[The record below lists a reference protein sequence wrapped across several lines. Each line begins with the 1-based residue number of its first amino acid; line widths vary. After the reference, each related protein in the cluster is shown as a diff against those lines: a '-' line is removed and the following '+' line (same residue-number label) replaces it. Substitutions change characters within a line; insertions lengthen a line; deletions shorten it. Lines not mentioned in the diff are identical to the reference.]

1 MPLRA
6 KLIVLT
12 LVLLTAALAV
22 LGTASV
28 LLLHTALLHDVDR
41 QLGDG
46 APHGEFVIQ
55 HRGPD
60 GGLRQEVRS
69 SAHPGPT
76 IPADPEWLA
85 AQREQPVTVGGWRV
99 LVGAPQ
105 PNGDVLVVAMD
116 LGGVNRTIR
125 LLATIEAIAGAVA
138 AAGLAV
144 VGVVAVRRSLRP
156 LAELEYAAAAV
167 VAGTIER
174 VPVRRAVGTLAT
186 SLNTVLDATRA
197 ESEDRMRRFL
207 TDASHE
213 LRTPLSVIRGLAEFW
228 GRRSDDPV
236 ALATALHRVE
246 DEATRMGVLVDGL
259 LLLARLDRERPPR
272 NEPVDLLALVS
283 DAVRAAQLSAPAR
296 RIRLVVADAGYLVPG
311 DPIRL
316 RQVIDHLLANALIH
330 TPHGTPVEVRLDAG
344 NRYAV
349 LEVADRGPGLTPEQA
364 THVFDRFYRVD
375 VARGRETG
383 GSGLGLAI
391 VAALVTAHGGVVE
404 VDAAP
409 GAGATFRVALP
420 LARTPSSRPL

>member
-1 MPLRA
+1 MALRP

-46 APHGEFVIQ
+46 APHGDFVIQ

-60 GGLRQEVRS
+60 GGLQQEIRS
-69 SAHPGPT
+69 SPQTGPA

-85 AQREQPVTVGGWRV
+85 AQQDRPVTIGPWRV

-116 LGGVNRTIR
+116 LGGVNHTIR
-125 LLATIEAIAGAVA
+125 LLATIEAITGVVA
-138 AAGLAV
+138 AAGLAI
-144 VGVVAVRRSLRP
+144 VGVVAVRRTLRP
-156 LAELEYAAAAV
+156 LAELER
-167 VAGTIER
+167 VA
-174 VPVRRAVGTLAT
+174 
-186 SLNTVLDATRA
+186 A
-197 ESEDRMRRFL
+197 ESDERMRRFL

-213 LRTPLSVIRGLAEFW
+213 LRTPLSIIRGLAEFW

-259 LLLARLDRERPPR
+259 LLLTRLDRERPPR

-296 RIRLVVADAGYLVPG
+296 RIRLVAADAGYLVPG

-316 RQVIDHLLANALIH
+316 RQVIDHLLANALTH
-330 TPHGTPVEVRLDAG
+330 TPHGTPVEVRLGAG
-344 NRYAV
+344 DRHAV

-420 LARTPSSRPL
+420 LTAGAMH

>member
-1 MPLRA
+1 MR
-6 KLIVLT
+6 
-12 LVLLTAALAV
+12 
-22 LGTASV
+22 
-28 LLLHTALLHDVDR
+28 
-41 QLGDG
+41 
-46 APHGEFVIQ
+46 
-55 HRGPD
+55 
-60 GGLRQEVRS
+60 
-69 SAHPGPT
+69 
-76 IPADPEWLA
+76 
-85 AQREQPVTVGGWRV
+85 
-99 LVGAPQ
+99 
-105 PNGDVLVVAMD
+105 VVAMD
-116 LGGVNRTIR
+116 LGGVNHTIR

-144 VGVVAVRRSLRP
+144 VGVVAMRRSLRP
-156 LAELEYAAAAV
+156 LAELERAAAAV

-174 VPVRRAVGTLAT
+174 VPVRRAVDALAT
-186 SLNTVLDATRA
+186 SLNTMLDATRA
-197 ESEDRMRRFL
+197 ESEERMRRFL

-213 LRTPLSVIRGLAEFW
+213 LRTPLSIIRGLAEFW

-272 NEPVDLLALVS
+272 SEPVDLLALVS
-283 DAVRAAQLSAPAR
+283 DAVRAAQLAAPAR
-296 RIRLVVADAGYLVPG
+296 RIRLVAADAGYLVPG

-316 RQVIDHLLANALIH
+316 RQVIDHLLANALTH
-330 TPHGTPVEVRLDAG
+330 TPHGTPVEVRLGAG
-344 NRYAV
+344 DRHAV

-364 THVFDRFYRVD
+364 MHVFDRFYRVD

-420 LARTPSSRPL
+420 LTAGAMP